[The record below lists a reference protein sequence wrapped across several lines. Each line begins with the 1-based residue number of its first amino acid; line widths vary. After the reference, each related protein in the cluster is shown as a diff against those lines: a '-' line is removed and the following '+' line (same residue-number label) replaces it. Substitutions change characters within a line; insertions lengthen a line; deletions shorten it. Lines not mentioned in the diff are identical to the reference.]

1 MCTGRRPSPPRVVYQ
16 GPSEQEMAANR
27 AAIESYRQASL
38 QQQQQFADQLQQQI
52 DRANAQMEE
61 QRGRLQ
67 SEQQAAMAQAAAQ
80 QQGSYAV
87 TTAQTE
93 PVAAMTTTAVKAKT
107 KDKASLKI
115 APGATAAASGAGLN
129 IGV

>member
-1 MCTGRRPSPPRVVYQ
+1 VVCELTAPQPARPLLAAASTFPLEVLIMCFGSRPSPPQVVYQ
-16 GPSEQEMAANR
+16 GPSEEEMAADR

-80 QQGSYAV
+80 QQGS
-87 TTAQTE
+87 
-93 PVAAMTTTAVKAKT
+93 
-107 KDKASLKI
+107 
-115 APGATAAASGAGLN
+115 
-129 IGV
+129 